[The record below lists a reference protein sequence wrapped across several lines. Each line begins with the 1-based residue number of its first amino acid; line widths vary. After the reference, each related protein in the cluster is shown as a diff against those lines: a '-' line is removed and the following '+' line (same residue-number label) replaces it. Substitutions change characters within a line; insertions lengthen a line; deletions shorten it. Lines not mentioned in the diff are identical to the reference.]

1 MAKKSAGFLS
11 FIFACLI
18 LVPIVSAD
26 EGDIGRPH
34 GQNNDVEQQELE

>member
-1 MAKKSAGFLS
+1 MEKKSAGFLS

-18 LVPIVSAD
+18 LAPIVSAD

-34 GQNNDVEQQELE
+34 DKNNEVEQQELE

>member
-1 MAKKSAGFLS
+1 MRKKSAWFIS

-18 LVPIVSAD
+18 LTPVVSAD

-34 GQNNDVEQQELE
+34 DKNDDIEQQELE